1 MSRIIDNL
9 TPESEFSTI
18 LRDAI
23 REQGVLRA
31 DFCVG
36 YFNLRGWGFIADEID
51 HLAGCEVIEGDMG
64 EKKHRTVRLLVG
76 MPCSEEELLHDLYG
90 RKHYLPDADYLQKCK
105 KKLAE
110 NFRKQICIGSAS
122 KRDEQ
127 ILRTLQRQLKEK
139 KLSVKLHLR
148 NRLHAKLYLAYNPT
162 SKFKKV
168 YAFLGSSNLTFSGL
182 AAQGELNA
190 AIDDTDNDEYLAK
203 WFNERWEDQFS
214 TEISDDLIRVI
225 DQSWASEKIIPP
237 YHIYLR
243 TAYLL
248 SQDARTSIN
257 EYILPPIFRHELFEF
272 QQTAVKIAAKHLDNE
287 KRGGAIIGDVV
298 GLGKTITACAVAK
311 LFEQR
316 YYASTLIICP
326 ANLKEM
332 WVKYIAKYDLKA
344 DVISMSS
351 NIDVDN
357 MKYYRLVVIDESHN
371 LRNSEGKRYTN
382 IRNLLQ
388 AQDNKVLL
396 LTATPYNKDFRDLA
410 NQLRLFVNE
419 DSDLGIRPEE
429 YIQDLGGERNFMREH
444 SEIPIRSIRA
454 FEKSNKAEDWRSLM
468 KLFLIRRTRTFIKE
482 NYAKTDEDNGRKY
495 LEFPD
500 GRRSYFPDRV
510 PSSVKID
517 FPPQDQYSR
526 MYNDD
531 MVSAMSTLILPRY
544 ALSKYMDAKKVKEA
558 LREDKYILEGLKRS
572 GQHMIGF
579 CLSTFFKRMDSSGY
593 SYLLTLYRHIL
604 RNMLFLYAIENGL
617 KLPIADENALPD
629 DFMDDEDENTALA
642 RSYDTERILTF
653 RNGKLS
659 VSTDE
664 ALYMQ
669 VAREYYNYITEH
681 PRSNMKL
688 LDPKYFKKTLKQS
701 LRQDCATLFRMIE
714 LCGEWDVAQDKKL
727 EHLRKLLME
736 KHPKEKVLIFTQYS
750 DTAEYVA
757 KQLVRSGI
765 DNVASV
771 TGNTANITELVEQ
784 FSPHSNNVKTPQE
797 KRVMVA
803 TDVLSEGQ
811 NLQDAHVI
819 INYDMP
825 WAIIRLIQRVG
836 RVDRIGQAAEKIM
849 CYSFFPADGVEKI
862 ISLRKRLNDRINENA
877 KVVGADEIFFEGNE
891 QNLRDLFNEKSGVL
905 DESDDSEVDMAS
917 YAYQIWKNAT
927 DANPNLKKI
936 IPNLPEKAYSTKENT
951 GLPIDEG
958 VITYAKTKSDTDML
972 TWVDKNHRIV
982 TTSQLA
988 ILRAMECSVDTPA
1001 LPPLPLH
1008 HTLEEVGL
1016 AAVGDIKIQTS
1027 GILGNRFSTKYRVVT
1042 AMEKYMR
1049 ANIIFATQDLKEA
1062 VNQIYNNPM
1071 REATK
1076 VSIGQMLRRND
1087 PPELIADC
1095 LVDYYQNNQLC
1106 VVDEEFENKE
1116 AHMMCSLGIKNVD
1129 HNSSHEADN
1138 L

>member
-1 MSRIIDNL
+1 MAIIIDNL
-9 TPESEFSTI
+9 SEDRKFWTI
-18 LRDAI
+18 LQSAI
-23 REQGVLRA
+23 REQGVSRV

-36 YFNLRGWGFIADEID
+36 YFNLRGWDFIADEID
-51 HLAGCEVIEGDMG
+51 RLTGCDVVEGDDG
-64 EKKHRTVRLLVG
+64 PIHRTARLLIG
-76 MPCSEEELLHDLYG
+76 MQETIDDEVRRRYG
-90 RKHYLPDADYLQKCK
+90 HSQWAPDSDSVQRYIPKIVK
-105 KKLAE
+105 
-110 NFRKQICIGSAS
+110 NFREQICYGSS
-122 KRDEQ
+122 SRRDEET
-127 ILRTLQRQLKEK
+127 LRTLRRQMEEGKVC
-139 KLSVKLHLR
+139 VKLHLR
-148 NRLHAKLYLAYNPT
+148 HRLHAKLYLAHNPGST
-162 SKFKKV
+162 QKPV
-168 YAFLGSSNLTFSGL
+168 YAYLGSSNLTTNGL
-182 AAQGELNA
+182 SEQGELN
-190 AIDDTDNDEYLAK
+190 ISVDDTHNDAYLAQ
-203 WFNERWEDQFS
+203 WFNDRWNDHFS
-214 TEISDDLIRVI
+214 IDITQALIQVI

-287 KRGGAIIGDVV
+287 KRGGAMIGDVV

-332 WVKYIAKYDLKA
+332 WEKYIAKYDLKA

-351 NIDVDN
+351 NIDVEN

-371 LRNSEGKRYTN
+371 LRNSEGKRYNN
-382 IRNLLQ
+382 IKDLLR

-429 YIQDLGGERNFMREH
+429 YIKELDGERNFMREH

-495 LEFPD
+495 LEFPN
-500 GRRSYFPDRV
+500 GKRSYFPDRV
-510 PSSVKID
+510 PCAVKID
-517 FPPQDQYSR
+517 FPPEDQFSR
-526 MYNDD
+526 LYNSD
-531 MVSAMSTLILPRY
+531 MVSAMGTLILPRY
-544 ALSKYMDAKKVKEA
+544 ALSKYMDPKKVKEA
-558 LREDKYILEGLKRS
+558 TREDKNVLEGLKRS

-579 CLSTFFKRMDSSGY
+579 CLSNFFKRMDSSGY
-593 SYLLTLYRHIL
+593 SYLLSLYRHIL

-642 RSYDTERILTF
+642 RSYDMERILTF
-653 RNGKLS
+653 RDGKLT

-669 VAREYYNYITEH
+669 VAREYYDYITEH

-688 LDPKYFKKTLKQS
+688 LDPKYFKKTLTQS
-701 LRQDCATLFRMIE
+701 LRQDCATLFHMIE

-727 EHLRKLLME
+727 EHLRKLIME
-736 KHPKEKVLIFTQYS
+736 EHPGDKVLIFSQYS

-757 KQLVRSGI
+757 KHLERRGVRDI
-765 DNVASV
+765 ACV
-771 TGNTANITELVEQ
+771 TGNSPNITELVEQ
-784 FSPHSNNVKTPQE
+784 FSPHSNNVEVPKE
-797 KRVMVA
+797 KRVLVA

-811 NLQDAHVI
+811 NLQDAHII

-836 RVDRIGQAAEKIM
+836 RVDRIGQEAEKIM
-849 CYSFFPADGVEKI
+849 CYSFFPADGVEEI
-862 ISLRKRLNDRINENA
+862 IALRKRLNDRINENA
-877 KVVGADEIFFEGNE
+877 MVVGSDEIFFEGNE
-891 QNLRDLFNEKSGVL
+891 QNLRDLFNEKAGVL

-927 DANPNLKKI
+927 DANPDLKKI

-951 GLPIDEG
+951 GMSVDEG

-972 TWVDKNHRIV
+972 TWVDKNERIV

-988 ILRAMECSVDTPA
+988 ILRALECSVDTPA
-1001 LPPLPLH
+1001 LEPLPRH
-1008 HTLEEVGL
+1008 HELEDAGL
-1016 AAVGDIKIQTS
+1016 QAVGDTRIQTS
-1027 GILGNRFSTKYRVVT
+1027 GILGSRFSTKFRVVT
-1042 AMEKYMR
+1042 SMDQYMR
-1049 ANIIFATQDLKEA
+1049 DNIIFATQDLKEA
-1062 VNQIYNNPM
+1062 VNQIYNYPM
-1071 REATK
+1071 REAAK
-1076 VSIGQMLRRND
+1076 FAIGQMLRRHD
-1087 PPELIADC
+1087 PPELIADA
-1095 LVDYYQNNQLC
+1095 LVDYYKNNQLC

-1116 AHMMCSLGIKNVD
+1116 ARVMCSLGIKNVD
-1129 HNSSHEADN
+1129 HNSSHEPDII
-1138 L
+1138 